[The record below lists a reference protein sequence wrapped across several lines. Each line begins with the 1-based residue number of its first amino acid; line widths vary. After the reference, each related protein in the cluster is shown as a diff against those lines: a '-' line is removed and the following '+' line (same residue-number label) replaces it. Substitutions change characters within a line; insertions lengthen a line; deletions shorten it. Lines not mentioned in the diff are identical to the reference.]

1 MKHTFL
7 ILSLLLITALLSSCG
22 GMLSQE
28 DEYGEKA
35 NFDLQTTN
43 VTLDE
48 DGKYTVLIITDV
60 HDGRSKRVSQSY
72 TPYAQFEK
80 WYASNIDTS
89 WSIDLVCNLGDL
101 TDNSTDE
108 QYQAGQNFYAK
119 LKELNAGVGKTI
131 EIKTILGNHDNRNG
145 GRKKFAEIIDQP
157 PYQAFQVGDKDS
169 GAGYVSFYMLDSSP
183 RAFSKP
189 QMAKLEEALKND
201 TNPKIFMTH
210 YPLSS
215 NDVSYYYLSLTDTE
229 QRETMIKLMLENKVG
244 LYLAGHR
251 HQQMDPVT
259 YSSSCHELTLAS
271 MNGLDTQFESPPTWY
286 IMEVDT
292 MYNMAKIYRCQ
303 WSDDGS
309 ADGKVT
315 VDSAGMYSFAE

>member
-1 MKHTFL
+1 
-7 ILSLLLITALLSSCG
+7 
-22 GMLSQE
+22 MLAQE
-28 DEYGEKA
+28 DEYGAKA
-35 NFDLQTTN
+35 NFDLQTLN
-43 VTLDE
+43 VKLDDE
-48 DGKYTVLIITDV
+48 GKFTVLIITDV

-72 TPYAQFEK
+72 TPYEQFEK
-80 WYASNIDTS
+80 WYASNIDSS

-108 QYQAGQNFYAK
+108 QYQNGQKFYDK
-119 LKELNAGVGKTI
+119 LKELNAGVGKSTI
-131 EIKTILGNHDNRNG
+131 DIKTTIGNHDNRNG
-145 GRKKFAEIIDQP
+145 GRKKFAEIIQQP
-157 PYQAFQVGDKDS
+157 PYQAFKIGD
-169 GAGYVSFYMLDSSP
+169 ATYGYYSFYMLDSSP

-189 QMAKLEEALKND
+189 QMAKLEEALKKD
-201 TNPKIFMTH
+201 ANPKLFLTH

-215 NDVSYYYLSLTDTE
+215 NEVSYYYLSLTDTE

-259 YSSSCHELTLAS
+259 YSPTCHELTLAS

-286 IMEVDT
+286 IMEMDT
-292 MYNMAKIYRCQ
+292 TINMAMIYRFQ

-309 ADGKVT
+309 ADGKVS

>member
-1 MKHTFL
+1 
-7 ILSLLLITALLSSCG
+7 
-22 GMLSQE
+22 
-28 DEYGEKA
+28 
-35 NFDLQTTN
+35 
-43 VTLDE
+43 
-48 DGKYTVLIITDV
+48 
-60 HDGRSKRVSQSY
+60 
-72 TPYAQFEK
+72 
-80 WYASNIDTS
+80 
-89 WSIDLVCNLGDL
+89 
-101 TDNSTDE
+101 
-108 QYQAGQNFYAK
+108 
-119 LKELNAGVGKTI
+119 LNAGVDKTI

-157 PYQAFQVGDKDS
+157 PYQAFQVGVKDS
-169 GAGYVSFYMLDSSP
+169 DAGYVSFYMLDSSP

-292 MYNMAKIYRCQ
+292 KYNMAKIYRCQ

>member
-48 DGKYTVLIITDV
+48 DDKYTVLIITDV

-108 QYQAGQNFYAK
+108 QYQAGKNFNAK
-119 LKELNAGVGKTI
+119 LKEFNAGVDKTI
-131 EIKTILGNHDNRNG
+131 EIMTILGNHDNRNG

-157 PYQAFQVGDKDS
+157 PYQAFQVGVKDS
-169 GAGYVSFYMLDSSP
+169 DAGYVSFYMLDSSP

-201 TNPKIFMTH
+201 TM
-210 YPLSS
+210 S
-215 NDVSYYYLSLTDTE
+215 
-229 QRETMIKLMLENKVG
+229 
-244 LYLAGHR
+244 
-251 HQQMDPVT
+251 
-259 YSSSCHELTLAS
+259 
-271 MNGLDTQFESPPTWY
+271 
-286 IMEVDT
+286 
-292 MYNMAKIYRCQ
+292 
-303 WSDDGS
+303 
-309 ADGKVT
+309 
-315 VDSAGMYSFAE
+315 